1 MGVAK
6 KETKKHG
13 FKVWG
18 VSKITD
24 TALLKA
30 RIVLKGY
37 TMVDVARALGI
48 SYTAFRQKIYNVRQ
62 FKVTEI
68 QTLCKMLEIEDK
80 DKYFFAG
87 M

>member
-1 MGVAK
+1 M
-6 KETKKHG
+6 
-13 FKVWG
+13 
-18 VSKITD
+18 SKITD

-68 QTLCKMLEIEDK
+68 QMLCKMLEIEDK

>member
-1 MGVAK
+1 
-6 KETKKHG
+6 
-13 FKVWG
+13 
-18 VSKITD
+18 
-24 TALLKA
+24 
-30 RIVLKGY
+30 
-37 TMVDVARALGI
+37 MVDVARALGI

-68 QTLCKMLEIEDK
+68 QMLCKMLEIEDK